1 MTTKDLRKEINRA
14 IQEVPDYFLEDI
26 LDYLKTIEKKSQK
39 ELYKLHYIRK
49 IMREDHELLEM
60 LSR

>member
-14 IQEVPDYFLEDI
+14 IQEVPDYFLEEI
-26 LDYLKTIEKKSQK
+26 LDYLKGIEQKSPR
-39 ELYKLHYIRK
+39 ELDKLHYVRK

-60 LSR
+60 LSK